1 MIQAPTTGDVVK
13 VSGIGKPTSIRRIFE
28 DSAFGTI
35 ATPSGGTA
43 TSYGGSRYDPASKS
57 YQPPWGGGSTI
68 TRQPS
73 YSTGLKRPSAY

>member
-1 MIQAPTTGDVVK
+1 MIQAPQTGDVVK

-43 TSYGGSRYDPASKS
+43 TVLRRHPLRPGRRS
-57 YQPPWGGGSTI
+57 YQPP
-68 TRQPS
+68 
-73 YSTGLKRPSAY
+73 A